1 MSQQRNQPQ
10 PPRSDQSSDFQD
22 DPLAYLEQGAVVP
35 PRRPLQLRRTTSR
48 RGFVGVGVAAIGA
61 AAWFGVPLN
70 TEGAFHPGTQVAG
83 LNIAELNRPQAKTL
97 MRMHFADFEN
107 TAVDYTFEQQHWNAS
122 LAQLG
127 FAIDY
132 DATLDA
138 AWQNGRTASR
148 TAQFKSVF
156 LQPEVKSFP
165 LIFSS
170 DPEQLQVYLQDLG
183 TQIVGAAR
191 DAALYLD
198 GDQVR
203 IRPNEDGRALDIDA
217 AAAATNRVVQ
227 SAQRSTVELTAQP
240 VVSQITAE
248 RLDPKRQ
255 LAQTM
260 INASIRIDTGEDLWT
275 VSQSTLRAALVLPPE
290 SVLADPTLDENIIG
304 QTLDEMATVTY
315 REPANATLGWD
326 GGLVVVEAD
335 VRGRELD
342 IEATA
347 SAVASIAQQSTDRV
361 VSAVFTEKLAE
372 VNSDQLDSLGIIDL
386 VAEGDSNFDG
396 SSWERAENVR
406 VSAQHLNHTLVKPG
420 ETYSFLDSI
429 GMITEVN
436 GFVPG
441 KIIRGGWYVSDI
453 GGGACQASTTVFR
466 AALKAGFPIK
476 HQYHSQRL
484 TMYEH
489 DGWPPGLDAAIY
501 QPNEGSNDWPQDLT
515 FVNTT
520 DNWLLVE
527 VITDDVHAFCR
538 IYGTPQGWD
547 VDVQVP
553 FISEP
558 KKPGDPVETETDKLA
573 QGQREQVG
581 WAKNG
586 YDVQAMRTIRANG
599 ELVQFQ
605 SQSNPWEFWSYFDP
619 QRDEFLIG
627 PGTPRQF
634 TDKESTPES

>member
-1 MSQQRNQPQ
+1 MSQQHSKLQ
-10 PPRSDQSSDFQD
+10 PPRGDQSSDFQD
-22 DPLAYLEQGAVVP
+22 DPFAYLEQGAVVP
-35 PRRPLQLRRTTSR
+35 PRRPLQLRRTSSR
-48 RGFVGVGVAAIGA
+48 RGFIGVGVAAIGA

-83 LNIAELNRPQAKTL
+83 LNIGELNRPQAKTL
-97 MRMHFADFEN
+97 MRTHFADFEN

-132 DATLDA
+132 DATLDV

-148 TAQFKSVF
+148 TTQFKSVF
-156 LQPEVKSFP
+156 LRPEVKSFP

-170 DPEQLQVYLQDLG
+170 DPEQLQMYLQDLG

-217 AAAATNRVVQ
+217 AATATNRVVQ
-227 SAQRSTVELTAQP
+227 SAQRGTVELTAQP

-248 RLDPKRQ
+248 RLEPKRQ

-290 SVLADPTLDENIIG
+290 GVLADATLDENIIG
-304 QTLDEMATVTY
+304 QTLDEMAAATY
-315 REPANATLGWD
+315 REPADATLGWD
-326 GGLVVVEAD
+326 GGLIVVEAD

-347 SAVASIAQQSTDRV
+347 SAVAGIAQQSTNRV

-372 VNSDQLDSLGIIDL
+372 VNSQQLDSLGIIDL

-406 VSAQHLNHTLVKPG
+406 VSARHLNHTMVKPG

-453 GGGACQASTTVFR
+453 GGGACQA
-466 AALKAGFPIK
+466 
-476 HQYHSQRL
+476 
-484 TMYEH
+484 
-489 DGWPPGLDAAIY
+489 
-501 QPNEGSNDWPQDLT
+501 
-515 FVNTT
+515 
-520 DNWLLVE
+520 
-527 VITDDVHAFCR
+527 
-538 IYGTPQGWD
+538 
-547 VDVQVP
+547 
-553 FISEP
+553 
-558 KKPGDPVETETDKLA
+558 
-573 QGQREQVG
+573 
-581 WAKNG
+581 
-586 YDVQAMRTIRANG
+586 
-599 ELVQFQ
+599 
-605 SQSNPWEFWSYFDP
+605 
-619 QRDEFLIG
+619 
-627 PGTPRQF
+627 
-634 TDKESTPES
+634 